1 MYKRGFSCTLYDVVL
16 IYDQRMKRL
25 KFAVILGAVDG
36 GRGLV
41 VNQNRIMP
49 THSSSATHYP
59 HCSVGPFL
67 YPSRHQLQMDIGGW
81 IFDIQTLDF
90 DMVFGTVI

>member
-1 MYKRGFSCTLYDVVL
+1 MYRRGFSCTLYDVVL

-41 VNQNRIMP
+41 VNQNRINA
-49 THSSSATHYP
+49 HSFKFGYTLQRWTFHV
-59 HCSVGPFL
+59 SV
-67 YPSRHQLQMDIGGW
+67 
-81 IFDIQTLDF
+81 
-90 DMVFGTVI
+90 